1 MRKLSCRIGALVGRR
16 VIVLAA
22 YFFVAVGVAVPQAP
36 VGILG
41 IPIPYRNSST
51 STVEIIRKGK
61 ELHFITENTRFLMR
75 EFSSPTR
82 GFQWS
87 ILRETYR
94 RDQIEGQ
101 EGSNSKLALELLDG
115 KRAKWQFQEIGKGG
129 GIQGEIVSDYV
140 YQITKYG
147 CCDAP
152 PTFVYFSLAD
162 GRKIGSERD
171 NVLPRDALESLDESI
186 GRSIQ

>member
-1 MRKLSCRIGALVGRR
+1 MKKLSCRIAALLGRR

-22 YFFVAVGVAVPQAP
+22 CFVAAVGVAVPQVA
-36 VGILG
+36 VGVLG
-41 IPIPYRNSST
+41 IPIPYKNSST
-51 STVEIIRKGK
+51 STIQIIRTGK
-61 ELHFITENTRFLMR
+61 ELHFITENTRFLMH

-101 EGSNSKLALELLDG
+101 EGSNSNLALELLDG
-115 KRAKWQFQEIGKGG
+115 KRSKWRFQEIGKGG

-162 GRKIGSERD
+162 GRKLGPEQDKVMPS
-171 NVLPRDALESLDESI
+171 DALEALDESI
-186 GRSIQ
+186 GKSIR